1 MIKIHTRFFAER
13 IKKFFNALEIVS
25 IYDNIITEM
34 NIFRV

>member
-1 MIKIHTRFFAER
+1 MIKIHTHFFAER
-13 IKKFFNALEIVS
+13 EKNIFNALEIVS